1 MYKLLNLI
9 CFIIVIL
16 FLSKTFIFYSSSKNI
31 KMMSLNR
38 LNIETI
44 LKDKTSNLKIL
55 DSNTNDVIE
64 FNSSFSKKIQ
74 NSKPRSF
81 WNLLKTK

>member
-1 MYKLLNLI
+1 
-9 CFIIVIL
+9 
-16 FLSKTFIFYSSSKNI
+16 
-31 KMMSLNR
+31 MMSLNR